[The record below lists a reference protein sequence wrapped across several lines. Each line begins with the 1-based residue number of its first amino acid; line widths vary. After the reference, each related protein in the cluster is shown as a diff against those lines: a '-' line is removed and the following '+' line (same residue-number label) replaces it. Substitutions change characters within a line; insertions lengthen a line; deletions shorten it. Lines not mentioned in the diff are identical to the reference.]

1 MHKYANIMQNIQN
14 ENTSENTIK
23 EEFYHGDFGY

>member
-1 MHKYANIMQNIQN
+1 MFCIIIQIKRRICKMK
-14 ENTSENTIK
+14 THHTIK